1 MECGYRCKD
10 MVRTANPPPGQPV
23 NVETLDCLPLVQ
35 TAVDATE
42 RVVES
47 AEVLIRK
54 SNSIFQAQQL
64 TSNADQ
70 AFLRLLLVASIL

>member
-1 MECGYRCKD
+1 
-10 MVRTANPPPGQPV
+10 MVRTANPPPGQAV
-23 NVETLDCLPLVQ
+23 TAESLDCLPLVQ
-35 TAVDATE
+35 TAVDAAE

-70 AFLRLLLVASIL
+70 AFIHLLMPFANSMNSFSC